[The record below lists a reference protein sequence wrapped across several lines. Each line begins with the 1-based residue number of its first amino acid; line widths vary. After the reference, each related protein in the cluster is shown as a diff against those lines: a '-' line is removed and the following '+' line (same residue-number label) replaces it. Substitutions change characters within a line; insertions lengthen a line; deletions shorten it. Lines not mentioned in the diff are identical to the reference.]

1 MKIDSTLKSIGPGTV
16 SAGSTRSSKGAPSK
30 PSSGGGESVQ
40 LSPLSSQ
47 MQAIE
52 ASMAETPVVDSAR
65 VAEIKQAIADGRF
78 KVNPHAVA
86 DSLLQT
92 AHDLIQSKLA

>member
-16 SAGSTRSSKGAPSK
+16 GAGSARSGKGAPGK
-30 PSSGGGESVQ
+30 PSSGGGASVQ

-52 ASMAETPVVDSAR
+52 ASMADTPVVDSAR

-92 AHDLIQSKLA
+92 ARDLIQSKLA